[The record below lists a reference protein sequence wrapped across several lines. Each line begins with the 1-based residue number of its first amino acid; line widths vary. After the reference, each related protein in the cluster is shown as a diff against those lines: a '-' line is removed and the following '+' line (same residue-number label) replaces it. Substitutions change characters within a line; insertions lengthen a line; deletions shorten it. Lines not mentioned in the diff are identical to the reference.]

1 MFVGILLLAVVLFFA
16 CYYVACKLC
25 GCVRHFWPK
34 LPRWVNWAGAGL
46 FAALLVMAF
55 LRARLPGFLAS
66 VSVYFMGIF
75 IYLFLCTLLSELVLL
90 VLRLLRKKPQSLHKA
105 IAILCATGLALGVSC
120 YGFVQG
126 ARLQLTEYDITVS
139 KAMDDPVHIVLLS
152 DLHLGA
158 EGSEARLPE
167 IVRQV
172 NALEPDLVCIAGDL
186 FDSDF
191 AAIQDPEQVRSLL
204 QSLDAAYGVYAC
216 LGNHDAGATIGQM
229 VDFLDSANVQLLNDT
244 CTVIDDRLLLVG
256 RLDGT
261 PIGGIGDLPR
271 RTDLETVLS
280 GGDLTLPV
288 VVMDHNPSHV
298 EDYSQ
303 PVDLVLCGHTHQGQL
318 FPANIITDLLYAVDY
333 GHYEKDGVQAI
344 VTSGAGTWGMPMRV
358 GTQCEIVSITL
369 HS

>member
-1 MFVGILLLAVVLFFA
+1 MFLGLVIVLFFA
-16 CYYVACKLC
+16 CYYVAWRLWSCL
-25 GCVRHFWPK
+25 RHFCPK
-34 LPRWVNWAGAGL
+34 LPRWVSWAAAGV

-55 LRARLPGFLAS
+55 LRARLPRFLGS
-66 VSVYFMGIF
+66 ISVYFMGIF

-90 VLRLLRKKPQSLHKA
+90 ALQLWKKPQALHRA
-105 IAILCATGLALGVSC
+105 VAMLCAIGLALGVSC

-126 ARLQLTEYDITVS
+126 ARLQLTESDITVS
-139 KAMDDPVHIVLLS
+139 KAMDDSVHIVLLS

-158 EGSEARLPE
+158 EGSEARLAH

-172 NALEPDLVCIAGDL
+172 NGLKPDLICIAGDL

-191 AAIQDPEQVRSLL
+191 AAIQDPDRVRSLL
-204 QSLDAAYGVYAC
+204 QSLDATYGVYAC
-216 LGNHDAGATIGQM
+216 LGNHDAGGTVRQM
-229 VDFLDSANVQLLNDT
+229 VDFLETAQVQLLADEYA
-244 CTVIDDRLLLVG
+244 VIDDRLLLVG

-261 PIGGIGDLPR
+261 PIGGTGDLPR
-271 RTDLETVLS
+271 RTDLETALS
-280 GGDLTLPV
+280 GGDTDLPV

-298 EDYSQ
+298 GEYGQ

-333 GHYEKDGVQAI
+333 GHYEKGGVQAI